1 MVQRLYL
8 SDQVGQGAGEEDVYI
23 HSLHV
28 CNSVVDIH
36 RDWDTLFTCCST
48 LDGFQCGSIY
58 GSGSLYVL
66 CSNSSI
72 LNSSF
77 IQGPNHLS
85 VRW

>member
-28 CNSVVDIH
+28 CNSVVDI
-36 RDWDTLFTCCST
+36 RGDWDTLLNVVLPLMDSNA
-48 LDGFQCGSIY
+48 GPYIEVASP
-58 GSGSLYVL
+58 YVL

-85 VRW
+85 VGW